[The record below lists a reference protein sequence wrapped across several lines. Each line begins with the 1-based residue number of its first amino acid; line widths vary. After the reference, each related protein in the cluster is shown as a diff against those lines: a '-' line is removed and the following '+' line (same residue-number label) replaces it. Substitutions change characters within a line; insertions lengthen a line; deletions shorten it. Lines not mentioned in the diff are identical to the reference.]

1 MGYTT
6 DFIGHIDIS
15 PSLNE
20 AEQAYLSA
28 FSLTRHYDREE
39 GPALLRLAEPARRPR
54 LGRSGAQQPPGAG
67 SPADLVQVG
76 AVLGGL
82 LPRARR

>member
-6 DFIGHIDIS
+6 DFIGHIDIT

-39 GPALLRLAEPARRPR
+39 GPYYVSPNPYAE
-54 LGRSGAQQPPGAG
+54 
-67 SPADLVQVG
+67 
-76 AVLGGL
+76 
-82 LPRARR
+82 